1 MSTPDHTDRRR
12 FLQCSLGCIAAAAMP
27 GFASAEADAPGSPE
41 LNTSNLEHPMK
52 TETWFRISLAQ
63 WSLHRTIRGGE
74 LDCMDFPAHAH
85 DRFGVKAVEYVN
97 SFYGDQRDDPA
108 FPARLRQRAE
118 DAGVESL
125 LIMIDGEGN
134 LGAPDAAER
143 QQAVDNHRR
152 WLDIAKAIG
161 CHSIRVNAHSAGSPD
176 EQIEHCAT
184 GMTMLLKHA
193 DELEL
198 NVLIENHGG
207 HSSNGAWLS
216 SLMRTV
222 DHPRFGTLPDF
233 GNFILDWNTKEE
245 YDRYLGVTE
254 LMPYAKAVSAK
265 SNAFDADGVET
276 NTDYVRMLEIVKA
289 AEYRGWIGIEYE
301 GSGHDEATGI
311 ELTRDLLLR
320 HGGIL

>member
-1 MSTPDHTDRRR
+1 MTTSDHTDRRR
-12 FLQCSLGCIAAAAMP
+12 FLQCSLGCIAAAAVP
-27 GFASAEADAPGSPE
+27 NIASAHDTPSPTIQPTAPRLDDSM
-41 LNTSNLEHPMK
+41 N

-74 LDCMDFPAHAH
+74 LDPMDFPAHAH
-85 DRFGVKAVEYVN
+85 DRFGVKAIEYVN
-97 SFYGDQRDDPA
+97 SFYGDQRDDPE
-108 FPARLRQRAE
+108 FPARLRTRAE

-125 LIMIDGEGN
+125 LIMIDGEGH
-134 LGAPDAAER
+134 LGSPDPAEQ

-152 WLDIAKAIG
+152 WLDIAKALG

-176 EQIEHCAT
+176 EQLAHCAK
-184 GMTMLLKHA
+184 GMSTLLKHA
-193 DELEL
+193 DAVEV

-216 SLMRTV
+216 NLMKTV

-233 GNFILDWNTKEE
+233 GNFILDWDTKEQ

-265 SNAFDADGVET
+265 SHAFNDEGVET
-276 NTDYVRMLEIVKA
+276 GTDYVRMLDIVNDA
-289 AEYRGWIGIEYE
+289 NYRGWIGIEYE
-301 GSGHDEATGI
+301 GSAHDEATGV
-311 ELTRDLLLR
+311 ELTRDLLLK
-320 HGGIL
+320 HGGAL